1 MDNSTIK
8 SLINR
13 EENETDIEYSAFLQ
27 FAILSADNRTFS
39 PEVLAHTI
47 NRKSGLSESDVDS
60 TRTKF
65 AWDKRL
71 TILDQHLYMEM
82 ITKRRKML
90 EKDAEDF
97 VMESKQFTKQ
107 GMALVPKLYN
117 LIDDFL
123 RTANLA
129 NKVIETGH
137 VITKDG
143 REVPTHTVI
152 KMNFNVGHLKGLV
165 ETFVN
170 LPKMLASVPNNNVN
184 QTNNIFNI
192 IKNVDKLSDAEL
204 LEKEKELEQ
213 KLLNS
218 VDGEILDAEEI
229 TQNERNDT

>member
-1 MDNSTIK
+1 MKDDTIK

-13 EENETDIEYSAFLQ
+13 EEKETDIEYSAFLH
-27 FAILSADNRTFS
+27 FAIMSEDNRTFS
-39 PEVLAHTI
+39 PEILAHTI
-47 NRKSGLSESDVDS
+47 NRKSGLAENLVEL
-60 TRTKF
+60 TRNKF

-97 VMESKQFTKQ
+97 VLESKQFTKR
-107 GMALVPKLYN
+107 GMEMVSRLYT
-117 LIDDFL
+117 LAEDLL

-143 REVPTHTVI
+143 REVPTHTII
-152 KMNFNVGHLKGLV
+152 KMSASVGHIKGLI
-165 ETFVN
+165 ETAVN
-170 LPKMLASVPNNNVN
+170 LPKMLASIPNQYQN

-192 IKNVDKLSDAEL
+192 IKDVDKLPDDDL
-204 LEKEKELEQ
+204 LQTEKELEKKVK
-213 KLLNS
+213 KLLAES
-218 VDGEILDAEEI
+218 SDVDGEILDAEEI
-229 TQNERNDT
+229 ND

>member
-1 MDNSTIK
+1 MNDDTIQ

-27 FAILSADNRTFS
+27 YAIMSEDNRTFS
-39 PEVLAHTI
+39 PDVLAHTI
-47 NRKSGLSESDVDS
+47 YRKSGLPEKDVES
-60 TRTKF
+60 TRNKF

-97 VMESKQFTKQ
+97 VMESKKFTKQ
-107 GMALVPKLYN
+107 GMDLVPKLYN

-170 LPKMLASVPNNNVN
+170 LPKMLASVPNQHYN

-192 IKNVDKLSDAEL
+192 IKNVDKLSDEELDKAENDL
-204 LEKEKELEQ
+204 KQ
-213 KLLNS
+213 KLLNAS
-218 VDGEILDAEEI
+218 VDGAILDAEEI
-229 TQNERNDT
+229 ND